1 MIEAAGPQLKL
12 LVAISD
18 WSKAERVV
26 ELLRDDVFLH
36 YQCKAEGTANSDIL
50 DMFGLGSTDK
60 FVSLGMALATDAK
73 RVLLEFAEAMDLGG
87 KGKGIAF
94 SVPMSGAGMSLCRM
108 LEAHK
113 QEMGGDKME
122 APSAKNEMT
131 HDLILTVINRGYS
144 EDLMEAARSAGANG
158 GTVIHAKRA
167 GHDEPSRFLGI
178 SAQAEK
184 EIVLILAPRKERNEI
199 MKAISHR
206 CGAKTDAQG
215 ITLSL
220 PVDGVFGLSEAI
232 RNEAEA

>member
-1 MIEAAGPQLKL
+1 MIEAAGPHLKL

-18 WSKAERVV
+18 WNKADKVA
-26 ELLRDDVFLH
+26 ELLRNDVFLH
-36 YQCKAEGTANSDIL
+36 YQCKAEGTANSEIL

-60 FVSLGMALATDAK
+60 FVSLCMALATDAK
-73 RVLLEFAEAMDLGG
+73 RVLLEFTEAMDLRG

-94 SVPMSGAGMSLCRM
+94 SVPISGAGMSLCRI
-108 LEAHK
+108 LEAHR
-113 QEMGGDKME
+113 QEMGGDEME
-122 APSAKNEMT
+122 APAIKNELT
-131 HDLILTVINRGYS
+131 HDLIMTVINRGYS

-199 MKAISHR
+199 MKAISLR
-206 CGAKTDAQG
+206 CGAKTEAQG
-215 ITLSL
+215 VMVSL
-220 PVDGVFGLSEAI
+220 PVDGVYGLAEAI
-232 RNEAEA
+232 RQEEEG